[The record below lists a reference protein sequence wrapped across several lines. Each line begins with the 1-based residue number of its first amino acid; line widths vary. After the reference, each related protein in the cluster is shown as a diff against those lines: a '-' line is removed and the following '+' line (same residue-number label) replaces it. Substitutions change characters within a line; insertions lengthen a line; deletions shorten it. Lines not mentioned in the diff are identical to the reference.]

1 MKLTSEVFDR
11 IMAAITNFEDFV
23 VRVLKIVF
31 WVLIF
36 LPIAILPIFYIFYVL
51 PVEIRCNFSMLTC
64 SQHINWALAIDMFNP
79 VEMNPFSPT
88 SYISQLGLGATSP
101 LFRVAAFP
109 GLTFAALLSSMVIWY
124 ERKLLA
130 KMQYRIGPLYAGR
143 IEGILQSFA
152 DLFKLL
158 FKEIVIPAKADAL
171 FFMSVPFAMMAA
183 GGALLSVIPVSPTNY
198 IATSPYSL
206 LIAIAILGFFPIIT
220 VLAGWAS
227 SNKFSFIGG
236 IRALYQMI
244 SYEIPLIIA
253 VLGVV
258 ILSGGSLNLFSIVSS
273 QSRIWFIAPL
283 ILGAVV
289 FYITAMAE
297 VERIPFDL
305 PEADSELVAGWLTE
319 YTSMSFGVINLAI
332 YIKLYAL
339 SALFTILFLG
349 GWNGPAPIPA
359 VAWFIIKTLIVLTIF
374 IIPRGFNPRVRID
387 QLIGL
392 GWLWLIGLSFANI
405 FIAFVL
411 RASGL
416 M

>member
-1 MKLTSEVFDR
+1 
-11 IMAAITNFEDFV
+11 MAAITNFENFV
-23 VRVLKIVF
+23 RRVLKIVF
-31 WVLIF
+31 WLLIA
-36 LPIAILPIFYIFYVL
+36 LPMVILPVFYLFYVL
-51 PVEIRCNFSMLTC
+51 PVEVGCNFSMLTC
-64 SQHINWALAIDMFNP
+64 SQHINWSLALDMFNP
-79 VEMNPFSPT
+79 EEMDPFSSS
-88 SYISQLGLGATSP
+88 SYISSLGLGATSP
-101 LFRVAAFP
+101 LFRVSTFP

-130 KMQYRIGPLYAGR
+130 KMQYRVGPLYAGR

-171 FFMSVPFAMMAA
+171 FFMGVPFAMMAA
-183 GGALLSVIPVSPTNY
+183 SGALLAVIPLSPTNY
-198 IATSPYSL
+198 IAASPYSL
-206 LIAIAILGFFPIIT
+206 LIALAVLGFFPMIT

-258 ILSGGSLNLFSIVSS
+258 ILSGGTLDLMQIVGA
-273 QSRIWFIAPL
+273 QNKIWFLIPM
-283 ILGAVV
+283 ILGAIV

-319 YTSMSFGVINLAI
+319 YTSMAFGVINLAI

-339 SALFTILFLG
+339 SSLFTILFLG
-349 GWNGPAPIPA
+349 GWAGPAPIPP

-374 IIPRGFNPRVRID
+374 IIPRGFSPRVRID

-392 GWLWLIGLSFANI
+392 GWLWLIGLSFANV
-405 FIAFVL
+405 FIAVIL

>member
-1 MKLTSEVFDR
+1 
-11 IMAAITNFEDFV
+11 MAAITNFETFV
-23 VRVLKIVF
+23 QRVLVIVF
-31 WVLIF
+31 WVLVA
-36 LPIAILPIFYIFYVL
+36 LPMVVLPIFYISYVL
-51 PVEIRCNFSMLTC
+51 PVEINCNFSMLTC
-64 SQHINWALAIDMFNP
+64 SQHINWDLALYMFDP
-79 VEMNPFSPT
+79 TKMNPLDPN

-101 LFRVAAFP
+101 LFRVSTFP

-130 KMQYRIGPLYAGR
+130 KMQYRVGPLYAGR

-171 FFMSVPFAMMAA
+171 FFMGVPFAMMAA
-183 GGALLSVIPVSPTNY
+183 SGALLAVIPVSPTSY
-198 IATSPYSL
+198 IASSPYSL
-206 LIAIAILGFFPIIT
+206 LIAIAVLGFFPIIT

-258 ILSGGSLNLFSIVSS
+258 ILAGGTLDLSGIVAS
-273 QSRIWFIAPL
+273 QNKIWFLIPM

-297 VERIPFDL
+297 VERIPFDI

-319 YTSMSFGVINLAI
+319 YTSMAFGVINLAI

-339 SALFTILFLG
+339 SSLFTILFLG
-349 GWNGPAPIPA
+349 GWAGPAPIPA
-359 VAWFIIKTLIVLTIF
+359 VVWFIIKTLIVMTIF
-374 IIPRGFNPRVRID
+374 IIPRGFSPRVRID

-392 GWLWLIGLSFANI
+392 GWLWLIGLAFANV
-405 FIAFVL
+405 FIAVVL

-416 M
+416 F

>member
-1 MKLTSEVFDR
+1 
-11 IMAAITNFEDFV
+11 MAAITNFEDFV
-23 VRVLKIVF
+23 LRVLKIIF
-31 WVLIF
+31 WLLIF
-36 LPIAILPIFYIFYVL
+36 LPFVILPIFYIFYVL
-51 PVEIRCNFSMLTC
+51 PVEISCNFSMLTC
-64 SQHINWALAIDMFNP
+64 SQHINWDLALYMFDP
-79 VEMNPFSPT
+79 TKMNPFDPN
-88 SYISQLGLGATSP
+88 SYISSIGLGATSP
-101 LFRVAAFP
+101 LFRVSTFP
-109 GLTFAALLSSMVIWY
+109 GLTFVALLSSMVIWY

-130 KMQYRIGPLYAGR
+130 KMQYRVGPLYAGR

-158 FKEIVIPAKADAL
+158 FKEIVIPAKADAT
-171 FFMSVPFAMMAA
+171 FFLSVPFAMMAA
-183 GGALLSVIPVSPTNY
+183 SGALIAVIPVAPTEY
-198 IATSPYSL
+198 IAQSPYSL

-244 SYEIPLIIA
+244 SYEIPLIISALGA
-253 VLGVV
+253 VV
-258 ILSGGSLNLFSIVSS
+258 LSGGSLDLDGIVSA
-273 QSRIWFIAPL
+273 QSRIWFIVPL
-283 ILGAVV
+283 IFGAIV

-319 YTSMSFGVINLAI
+319 YTSMAFGVINLAI

-339 SALFTILFLG
+339 SALFTLLFLG
-349 GWNGPAPIPA
+349 GWAGPAPVPG
-359 VAWFIIKTLIVLTIF
+359 VVWFLIKTLIVMTIF

-392 GWLWLIGLSFANI
+392 GWLWLIGLSFLNV
-405 FIAFVL
+405 FIAVAL
-411 RASGL
+411 RATGVL
-416 M
+416 

>member
-1 MKLTSEVFDR
+1 L
-11 IMAAITNFEDFV
+11 AAITNFEDFV
-23 VRVLKIVF
+23 KRVLVIVF
-31 WVLIF
+31 WLLI
-36 LPIAILPIFYIFYVL
+36 ILPMIILPLFYLFYVL
-51 PVEIRCNFSMLTC
+51 PIEISCNFTMLTC
-64 SQHINWALAIDMFNP
+64 SKHIDWSLALYMFDP
-79 VEMNPFSPT
+79 TKMNPIDPN
-88 SYISQLGLGATSP
+88 SYISQLGLGANSV
-101 LFRVAAFP
+101 LFKVSTFP

-130 KMQYRIGPLYAGR
+130 KMQYRVGPLYAGR
-143 IEGILQSFA
+143 VEGILQSFA

-171 FFMSVPFAMMAA
+171 FFVAVPFSMMALS
-183 GGALLSVIPVSPTNY
+183 GALLSVIPLSPTNF
-198 IATSPYSL
+198 IASSPYSL
-206 LIAIAILGFFPIIT
+206 LIAIAIISFFPLVT

-244 SYEIPLIIA
+244 SYEIPLIIS

-258 ILSGGSLNLFSIVSS
+258 ILSHGSLDLASIVNS
-273 QSRIWFIAPL
+273 QNKIWFVVPM

-319 YTSMSFGVINLAI
+319 YTSMVFGVINLAI

-339 SALFTILFLG
+339 SSLFTLLFLG
-349 GWNGPAPIPA
+349 GWAGPAPVPG
-359 VAWFIIKTLIVLTIF
+359 VVWFIIKTLIVMTVF
-374 IIPRGFNPRVRID
+374 IIPRGFSGRIRMD
-387 QLIGL
+387 QLIGF
-392 GWLWLIGLSFANI
+392 GWLWLIGLSFANV
-405 FIAFVL
+405 FIAVLL

>member
-1 MKLTSEVFDR
+1 
-11 IMAAITNFEDFV
+11 MAAISNFEDFV
-23 VRVLKIVF
+23 KRVLVIVF
-31 WVLIF
+31 WVLIA
-36 LPIAILPIFYIFYVL
+36 LPMIVLPIFYIFYVL
-51 PVEIRCNFSMLTC
+51 PPEVACNFNMLTC
-64 SQHINWALAIDMFNP
+64 SQRINWSLAINMFNP
-79 VEMNPFSPT
+79 EQMNPFDPT
-88 SYISQLGLGATSP
+88 SYISQLGLGATST
-101 LFRVAAFP
+101 LFRVSTFP

-130 KMQYRIGPLYAGR
+130 KMQYRVGPLYAGR
-143 IEGILQSFA
+143 IEGVLQSFA

-171 FFMSVPFAMMAA
+171 FFMAVPFAMLAA
-183 GGALLSVIPVSPTNY
+183 AGALLSVIPLSPTNY
-198 IATSPYSL
+198 IASSPYSL
-206 LIAIAILGFFPIIT
+206 LIAIAVLGFFPVIT

-258 ILSGGSLNLFSIVSS
+258 ILSGGSLDLFGIVAA
-273 QSRIWFIAPL
+273 QNKIWFIVPM
-283 ILGAVV
+283 IIGAVV

-305 PEADSELVAGWLTE
+305 PEADSEIVAGWLTE

-332 YIKLYAL
+332 YVKLYAL

-349 GWNGPAPIPA
+349 GWAGPAPVPG
-359 VAWFIIKTLIVLTIF
+359 VVWFVIKTLIMLTIF
-374 IIPRGFNPRVRID
+374 IIPRGFSPRVRID

-392 GWLWLIGLSFANI
+392 GWLWLLGLAFANV
-405 FIAFVL
+405 FIAVVL
-411 RASGL
+411 RASGVL
-416 M
+416 